1 MYHKAW
7 TGAGWQPDWEK
18 LGGTF
23 NVPPPTRLPPAPTQ
37 LDFDAPN
44 IVFDDGT
51 PVGGW
56 SHVTLHQDG
65 TYHFTG
71 HFHDSGGTEYN
82 MGLVWAVKD
91 AKDMVY
97 TFEHQGHVSG
107 TFEPGPRDDDWTND
121 GQDDRIAQG
130 WQELAHGSSG
140 TFKADAKGDLTT
152 LVNEIL
158 GAIGTVLAV
167 VAIV

>member
-82 MGLVWAVKD
+82 MGLVWAMYPERSSRARVTTTGRTTDRMTASPKD
-91 AKDMVY
+91 GKSLPTA
-97 TFEHQGHVSG
+97 
-107 TFEPGPRDDDWTND
+107 P
-121 GQDDRIAQG
+121 
-130 WQELAHGSSG
+130 
-140 TFKADAKGDLTT
+140 
-152 LVNEIL
+152 LVPSKRTQR
-158 GAIGTVLAV
+158 AISRP
-167 VAIV
+167 